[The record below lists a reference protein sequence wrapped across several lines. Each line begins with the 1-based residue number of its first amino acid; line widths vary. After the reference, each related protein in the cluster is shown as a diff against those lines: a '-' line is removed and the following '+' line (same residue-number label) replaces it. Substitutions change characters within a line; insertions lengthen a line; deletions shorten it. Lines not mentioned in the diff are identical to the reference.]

1 MRVAV
6 VGNLSL
12 DLVEGGPPRAGGPP
26 YYAARALATLAVP
39 AVVRAKCAESDRSR
53 LLRAL
58 DALGVAAE
66 WRRGETTATY
76 AFSYDGDARAME
88 VRELGSPWAAD
99 EVVDLDAEWVHV
111 GALFHGEFP
120 AETLA
125 ALTKTG
131 ARLSFDGQGLVRPA
145 RLGPLELE
153 PDAPPDVLR
162 HLTVLKLSEDEA
174 NALVGRLE
182 ERSLSALGVP
192 EVIVTLGSRGCLVVA
207 RRRLV
212 HVPAYPLDVDP
223 TGAGDTFAAGY
234 VVERSRGRGPRQA
247 AERAT
252 KLVHRALSSF
262 R

>member
-1 MRVAV
+1 M
-6 VGNLSL
+6 
-12 DLVEGGPPRAGGPP
+12 
-26 YYAARALATLAVP
+26 
-39 AVVRAKCAESDRSR
+39 
-53 LLRAL
+53 
-58 DALGVAAE
+58 
-66 WRRGETTATY
+66 Y
-76 AFSYDGDARAME
+76 AFSYDGDARTME

-125 ALTKTG
+125 ALRETG

-174 NALVGRLE
+174 KALVGRLE

-192 EVIVTLGSRGCLVVA
+192 EVIVTLGSRGCLLVA

-212 HVPAYPLDVDP
+212 HVPADPLDVDP
-223 TGAGDTFAAGY
+223 TGAGDTFAAAY
-234 VVERSRGRGPRQA
+234 VVERSRGRAPRQA

-252 KLVHRALSSF
+252 KLVHRALSSS